1 VAKPTTEQYALIL
14 GASSGFGAATAI
26 ALAKEGYH
34 IIGVHFD
41 RAATM
46 KYAEETLSA
55 IQSHGVQA
63 HFFNINA
70 ADETKRREVVAF
82 IEERVAG
89 KEGAGVKV
97 LFHSL
102 AFGSLKALVSEN
114 PNDALTQ
121 KQVEMTMDVM
131 ANSIVYWTQ
140 ELVAKKLFVRS
151 GRIYG
156 MTSGGSTRVLPMYG
170 AVSAAKAA
178 LESYCRQL
186 ALELAP
192 LQITANA
199 IRAGVTDTAA
209 LRKIPGSDV
218 LINNALMRNPHHSLT
233 TPEHIGAMVAQ
244 MTHTAFDWLNGD
256 VIAADGGETAVDL
269 TWYKPEAQP

>member
-1 VAKPTTEQYALIL
+1 MSKPSTEQYALIL

-46 KYAEETLSA
+46 KYAEETIA
-55 IQSHGVQA
+55 TVQGHGVKA
-63 HFFNINA
+63 LFFNINA
-70 ADETKRREVVAF
+70 ADEVKRKEVVAV
-82 IEERVAG
+82 IEQEVAG
-89 KEGAGVKV
+89 KQGAGVKV

-102 AFGSLKALVSEN
+102 AFGSLKSLVSEN
-114 PNDALTQ
+114 PADALTQ

-131 ANSIVYWTQ
+131 ANSIIYWTQ
-140 ELVAKKLFVRS
+140 ELVARKLFVRS
-151 GRIYG
+151 GRVYG

-192 LQITANA
+192 LGVTANA

-218 LINNALMRNPHHSLT
+218 LINNALMRNPHHHLT
-233 TPEHIGAMVAQ
+233 TPQHIGSMVAQ
-244 MTHTAFDWLNGD
+244 MTHPAFDWLNGD
-256 VIAADGGETAVDL
+256 VIAADGGENAVDL
-269 TWYKPEAQP
+269 TWYKPE

>member
-1 VAKPTTEQYALIL
+1 MAKPTTEQYALIL

-34 IIGVHFD
+34 IVGVHFD

-46 KYAEETLSA
+46 KYAEDTIA
-55 IQSHGVQA
+55 AVQAHGVEA

-70 ADETKRREVVAF
+70 ADEIKRKEVVAL

-102 AFGSLKALVSEN
+102 AFGSLKALVAEN
-114 PNDALTQ
+114 SNDALTQ
-121 KQVEMTMDVM
+121 KQIEMTMDVM
-131 ANSIVYWTQ
+131 ANSIVYWAQ
-140 ELVAKKLFVRS
+140 ELVAKKLFVKS
-151 GRIYG
+151 ARIYG

-192 LQITANA
+192 LQVTANA

-218 LINNALMRNPHHSLT
+218 LINNALMRNPYHHLT

-244 MTHTAFDWLNGD
+244 MTHPAIDWLNGD
-256 VIAADGGETAVDL
+256 DNAADCGESAVEL
-269 TWYKPEAQP
+269 KWYKTVQQE